1 MKSVVVEASTVAKA
15 IETAWLKAEKPEEF
29 FIRVLQEHQSGFLG
43 FGAQKAKIVLFFK
56 NIHKSDALFPVVL
69 KQKEY
74 ISFFGNNNLKTP
86 TEINV
91 IDTELNKN
99 VSLGGGHQKKKQ
111 HNNNQQKNKQNNQGS
126 DARLQHQTHG
136 TAPVKSTVDKA
147 IAQKPV
153 HKQNN
158 HGQIAKSSI
167 NQHSENVNQVE
178 TQNKVKQQHQ
188 QKPKIQQENLIIDK
202 PKMHV
207 AVKVSSQT
215 VEQKAAMQLGDKKD
229 DVLKNIAKVL
239 KKVQTQKIVANVS
252 RPTYKTSPDGSR
264 PVTPKF
270 ENYADYAKA
279 TIDKIVVAP
288 DLGEVKDDGKE
299 ILKPVI
305 LSNVT
310 LKMKSDDG
318 VILTEQT
325 AATSATPRPVLKMKR
340 RPLATENQGVS
351 GITRSASIIQVK
363 QDVLTDISVQLAV
376 SDDNKNEKE

>member
-56 NIHKSDALFPVVL
+56 NLHKSDALFPIVL

-111 HNNNQQKNKQNNQGS
+111 HNNNQQKNKQSNPSS
-126 DARLQHQTHG
+126 DARPQHQNHG
-136 TAPVKSTVDKA
+136 AAPVKSAVDKA
-147 IAQKPV
+147 IVPKPV

-158 HGQIAKSSI
+158 HGSIA
-167 NQHSENVNQVE
+167 NQQSDSVNQVDI
-178 TQNKVKQQHQ
+178 QNKVKQQHQ
-188 QKPKIQQENLIIDK
+188 QKPKNQQENLGIDK
-202 PKMHV
+202 PKMQV
-207 AVKVSSQT
+207 SVKVLSQV
-215 VEQKAAMQLGDKKD
+215 VEQKAAIQLGDKKD
-229 DVLKNIAKVL
+229 DVVKNIAKVL

-252 RPTYKTSPDGSR
+252 RPTYKTSPDASR
-264 PVTPKF
+264 PATPKF

-279 TIDKIVVAP
+279 TIDKFVVMP

-299 ILKPVI
+299 ILKPV
-305 LSNVT
+305 LSNNVT
-310 LKMKSDDG
+310 LQIKSEDLG
-318 VILTEQT
+318 ISPEQT
-325 AATSATPRPVLKMKR
+325 AAISATPRPVLKMKR
-340 RPLATENQGVS
+340 RPLTTENQGVS

-363 QDVLTDISVQLAV
+363 QDVSTDNSVQLAA